1 MIYILLEIQ
10 NKIHPEMFATFL
22 HISCK
27 GSNFTDSSIT
37 SLQNKLPPYDTQQN
51 RQDISYSLL
60 PKYWHFNS
68 YESVYSLVYIQIN
81 VGT

>member
-27 GSNFTDSSIT
+27 GSNFMDSSII
-37 SLQNKLPPYDTQQN
+37 SLQNKYRVLPYDTQQN
-51 RQDISYSLL
+51 
-60 PKYWHFNS
+60 
-68 YESVYSLVYIQIN
+68 
-81 VGT
+81 